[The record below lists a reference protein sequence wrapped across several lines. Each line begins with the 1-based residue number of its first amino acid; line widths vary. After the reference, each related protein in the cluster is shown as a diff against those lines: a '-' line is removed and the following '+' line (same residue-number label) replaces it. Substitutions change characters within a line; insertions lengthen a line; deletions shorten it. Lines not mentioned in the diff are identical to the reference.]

1 MGNKNI
7 VEQRRIIKILSAKY
21 DEIALSLAHENFME
35 NVSRIKDQTGG
46 FKRNKNIVYIKQS
59 YHSNEEFYDIEH
71 NANSR
76 TR

>member
-1 MGNKNI
+1 
-7 VEQRRIIKILSAKY
+7 
-21 DEIALSLAHENFME
+21 ME